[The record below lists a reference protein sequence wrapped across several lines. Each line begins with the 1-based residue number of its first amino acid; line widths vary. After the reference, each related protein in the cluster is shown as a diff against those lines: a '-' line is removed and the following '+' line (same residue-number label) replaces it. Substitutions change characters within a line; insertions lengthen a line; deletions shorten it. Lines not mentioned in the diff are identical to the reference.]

1 MKQFSFSPFS
11 SPFKHFLMNYSSIIY
26 EHGGFTS
33 EHSPPETIRTES
45 TKIAFWV
52 LFSCVIKFG
61 LSAKSKSSLSP
72 FTTIQTNTPCP
83 ATTGTVQG
91 RQTLGKHFLVTDH
104 CAVFVFH
111 IHSLFLSAH
120 VCFIDFLWK
129 FWILDQ
135 HLPPSHF
142 SGKPSQNECAYKQK
156 EIGIIIL
163 FKPRLLEPSNS

>member
-45 TKIAFWV
+45 IKIAFWV
-52 LFSCVIKFG
+52 LFSCVIKFQH
-61 LSAKSKSSLSP
+61 SP
-72 FTTIQTNTPCP
+72 SPHCFHLQQYETNTLCP
-83 ATTGTVQG
+83 AMTDTVQG

>member
-72 FTTIQTNTPCP
+72 FTTIPNKHSVSSHDRHSPG
-83 ATTGTVQG
+83 TTDTGQALPGYWSLCCLCLSHT
-91 RQTLGKHFLVTDH
+91 FLVSF
-104 CAVFVFH
+104 CSRVLYRF
-111 IHSLFLSAH
+111 SLEILNFRPTPSTIPFLRETQPKWM
-120 VCFIDFLWK
+120 CI
-129 FWILDQ
+129 
-135 HLPPSHF
+135 
-142 SGKPSQNECAYKQK
+142 
-156 EIGIIIL
+156 
-163 FKPRLLEPSNS
+163 